1 MRCANESPAPAD
13 ATGLLNA
20 GFVRRIRRTARLLGP
35 ACPTLEAR
43 FLKLLAERGFDPNQA
58 RTLAAITLAAAV
70 RLIAR
75 GKPLPDFFE
84 QVAYSGRRLAKL
96 DVDPVSVLESLAAFD
111 GLLLKTLR
119 SFSPADSAEVR
130 WVSGQLSFC
139 TVITLNN
146 AFYQV
151 REAETAAFFELH
163 DAELEAANGRD
174 LIESYVDILARY
186 ARADAVSVRTPEAGG
201 GPPDAV
207 PTGLSKLR
215 MFQAGASPRL
225 LLDPDWS
232 KRYRSVWSVPLG
244 GGVVQFAFKKDY
256 AWLPREVRLITG
268 AAVRVRSVLE
278 KLRLTGQLALREQEV
293 RELATR
299 MRDTEERE
307 RRRIRRELH
316 DETAQILPYL
326 CLHLEML
333 ESAVPETPAEVK
345 RGLAEARELI
355 GRTIVEIRR
364 ILSDLSPAVLEQLG
378 LAAAVRQLL
387 KQLRQAHGI
396 AVSLDSK
403 RLGRLPRETE
413 TAAYRIIQECC
424 TNVARHSSA
433 AHLNVSLSTADGE
446 LKMRIEDDGVG
457 FLVEEALTK
466 KDSYGL
472 AGMRERAALAG
483 GRFDMSSRPGD
494 GTLVAVTLPAPARL
508 SARPVRN
515 SRSRKTERHALIR

>member
-1 MRCANESPAPAD
+1 MRCPNESPAPAD

-20 GFVRRIRRTARLLGP
+20 GVVRRIERTSRLFRP

-43 FLKLLAERGFDPNQA
+43 FLRLLAKRGFDENQVRA
-58 RTLAAITLAAAV
+58 LTAITLAAAFK
-70 RLIAR
+70 LLAR
-75 GKPLPDFFE
+75 GKSLPDFFE

-96 DVDPVSVLESLAAFD
+96 DVEPASVLKSLAAFD

-151 REAETAAFFELH
+151 REAETAAFFALH
-163 DAELEAANGRD
+163 DAELKAANGLD
-174 LIESYVDILARY
+174 LIESYVGILAWY
-186 ARADAVSVRTPEAGG
+186 ARADAVCVRTPEAGG
-201 GPPDAV
+201 QPPDAV
-207 PTGLSKLR
+207 LRGLPGLR
-215 MFQAGASPRL
+215 MFQTATSPKL
-225 LLDPDWS
+225 LLEPDWS

-244 GGVVQFAFKKDY
+244 GGVVQFAFKKEY
-256 AWLPREVRLITG
+256 AWLPREVRLITS
-268 AAVRVRSVLE
+268 AAVRSKSVLE
-278 KLRLTGQLALREQEV
+278 KLRLTEQLAAREHEV
-293 RELATR
+293 CELARR
-299 MRDTEERE
+299 MLDTEERE

-326 CLHLEML
+326 CLHLEMVGR
-333 ESAVPETPAEVK
+333 AAPEAAAGLK

-387 KQLRQAHGI
+387 NQVRQMRGV

-413 TAAYRIIQECC
+413 TTAYRIIQECC

-433 AHLNVSLSTADGE
+433 AHLNVSLCTADGE
-446 LKMRIEDDGVG
+446 FKMRIEDDGVG

-472 AGMRERAALAG
+472 VGMRERVALAG
-483 GRFDMSSRPGD
+483 GQFDVSSRPGH
-494 GTLVAVTLPAPARL
+494 GTRVSVILPVPAHEN
-508 SARPVRN
+508 AQPVR
-515 SRSRKTERHALIR
+515 SLPVTKD